1 MIRHRKLNK
10 WFSVRKPSPGSWSG
24 DPGPVLSASCVGRTP
39 AQVNTGQSQGR
50 GSHSNDLL
58 PVVSTTSQPGHTI
71 GGEFSGDKICYEY
84 EKERE
89 KLA

>member
-1 MIRHRKLNK
+1 MIRHEKVKQVVL
-10 WFSVRKPSPGSWSG
+10 SQLGSQAQAADG

-71 GGEFSGDKICYEY
+71 GGEFSGDKICYSM
-84 EKERE
+84 KKKGRS
-89 KLA
+89 